1 VECLTEFTCSVYVD
15 GELSDAEFRKVEEHL
30 EACASCRTMA
40 AAYREENRL
49 LVACIQEIDLTERAE
64 AVVPNAIAQPAVRTA
79 RPADVVKAGGI
90 LVGLTALIR
99 IAMSSP
105 DKIVLPSMPVN
116 FEWLD
121 PSDLSGR
128 LNWLTGSIA
137 FIASEGVTR
146 MTSLMESLSFVAL
159 IVLIFAGAVMLVRR
173 SVSRGAMVATL
184 GLLLIMVS
192 AAPSFAMDVRIAGE
206 AKVMSLPEGE
216 TVDDNLFATGDTVII
231 NGTINGDLIALARSV
246 TINGTVKGNVITGA
260 SNLNVQGTIE
270 GTILAGGQ
278 NIQIDGK
285 VARNLVGF
293 GQTITIGKNA
303 SIGGD
308 AAGFGNP
315 VYMHGA
321 VARSFYSFGMTDI
334 TGSVGRNVVFKGAV
348 LNVLPSANIAGD
360 LRSTVSRAE
369 MVHVDPAA
377 KIGGKQSVE
386 VPKPGPSQYV
396 RFGFYFGQML
406 HVAAAFIAGL
416 LLLLLFPRLR
426 TAGFSNAV
434 SILKSGGVGFLLIFA
449 TPIAAL
455 IIAITLIGLPVA
467 FVLFMTWFVGLYL
480 AKIVLANFIG
490 RTLLS
495 GSVDRMSSV
504 ALGLLVGLVITFIAI
519 NLPYVGGMIHFV
531 LVLIGFGALAMNVY
545 GSFPA
550 APGTGR

>member
-15 GELSDAEFRKVEEHL
+15 GELTDSEFRQVEEHL
-30 EACASCRTMA
+30 GICETCRTMTA
-40 AAYREENRL
+40 AFREENRL
-49 LVACIQEIDLTERAE
+49 LVACIQEIDLTECVE
-64 AVVPNAIAQPAVRTA
+64 AAVPNTVTQSAARTA
-79 RPADVVKAGGI
+79 RPADIVKAGGI
-90 LVGLTALIR
+90 LVGLATLIR

-105 DKIVLPSMPVN
+105 ENFVLPSIPVN
-116 FEWLD
+116 LEWMD

-137 FIASEGVTR
+137 FFASEGVTR
-146 MTSLMESLSFVAL
+146 MTSLIESLSFVAL
-159 IVLIFAGAVMLVRR
+159 IALIFAGAVMLVRR
-173 SVSRGAMVATL
+173 SIRRGAMVATM
-184 GLLLIMVS
+184 GLLLLMVS
-192 AAPSFAMDVRIAGE
+192 AVPGFAMDVRIAGE
-206 AKVMSLPEGE
+206 AKVMSLPENE
-216 TVDDNLFATGDTVII
+216 TVDDNLFATGDSVII
-231 NGTINGDLIALARSV
+231 NGTVNGDLIALARSV
-246 TINGTVKGNVITGA
+246 TINGTVKGNVITAA
-260 SNLNVQGTIE
+260 SNLNIQGTIE
-270 GTILAGGQ
+270 GTIIGGGQ

-293 GQTITIGKNA
+293 GQSITIGKNA

-360 LRSTVSRAE
+360 LNASVPKAE

-377 KIGGKQSVE
+377 KIGGKQTIE
-386 VPKPGPSQYV
+386 VPKPGPSRYA

-406 HVAAAFIAGL
+406 HVAAAFVAGL

-426 TAGFSNAV
+426 TSGFSNAV
-434 SILKSGGVGFLLIFA
+434 SVLKAGGVGFLLVFA
-449 TPIAAL
+449 APIAAF

-467 FVLFMTWFVGLYL
+467 FVVFVTWFVGLYL

-495 GSVDRMSSV
+495 GSGERMSSV

-519 NLPYVGGMIHFV
+519 NLPYIGGMLHFV
-531 LVLIGFGALAMNVY
+531 LVLVGFGALAMNVY
-545 GSFPA
+545 GSFQA
-550 APGTGR
+550 VPGSGR